1 MEVQVRL
8 LTVLGGGED
17 LEEEEEVGLLSPTGD
32 EHAAYVLW
40 DLAMEFQEGANG
52 GIQIGSEGGR

>member
-32 EHAAYVLW
+32 EHASYVLW
-40 DLAMEFQEGANG
+40 DLTMEFQEGANG